1 MTKLKKIELID
12 NVWTL
17 DGRAVPEEFIKTG
30 KATHQPNLSWTLDE
44 NFEWQPPT
52 PKPDDEKGY
61 IWDEE
66 TLQWTEV
73 ERQY

>member
-17 DGRAVPEEFIKTG
+17 DGRAVPEELIRTG

-52 PKPDDEKGY
+52 PKPDDGKGY
-61 IWDEE
+61 KWSEE
-66 TLQWTEV
+66 ILEWEEV
-73 ERQY
+73 TDAH

>member
-17 DGRAVPEEFIKTG
+17 DGRAVPEEFIRTG

-61 IWDEE
+61 RWDEE
-66 TLQWTEV
+66 ILEWEEV
-73 ERQY
+73 TDAH